1 MKFEFLVTYFSNNNF
16 LIGKRDMSWNRKL
29 MFLFHSV
36 IYWNNCC
43 IYRSSCRA
51 GHGSREYRNVCS
63 CYWKSG
69 YLKLSTI
76 IFMRKMLHVLS
87 FSLYFSLHFDEIFP
101 YRSKK
106 EYIFMGGSFGLR
118 KLKFLKCDS
127 NIRIQV
133 DWKLKIELGRAW
145 GHTSPHPL
153 LFPLSLFPSL

>member
-1 MKFEFLVTYFSNNNF
+1 MEKETCPE
-16 LIGKRDMSWNRKL
+16 IESWC
-29 MFLFHSV
+29 FCFHSV

-69 YLKLSTI
+69 YLKLSTVL
-76 IFMRKMLHVLS
+76 FMRKMLHVLS
-87 FSLYFSLHFDEIFP
+87 FSLYFSLHFDKILP

-118 KLKFLKCDS
+118 KLNFLKCDS

-133 DWKLKIELGRAW
+133 DWKLKIELGRALRS
-145 GHTSPHPL
+145 HLTPPPPL
-153 LFPLSLFPSL
+153 PLPLRPFSLSLPLRSLKMI